1 MHHAYAN
8 EPSVR
13 WCPLSACA
21 TCTRVCSSSTTFMA
35 TLEYMDIPVG
45 AMRLLSISDTTYRKK
60 GQVNND
66 IRPACSA
73 TNHDWSPVTRSL
85 SRFTKPTGISESLLH
100 RASQRRGSSS
110 SSISSALTSPLLAI
124 SLLPQLLLSSS
135 LPPSSLNS
143 ASTPFL
149 NATPATIQFGQSSR
163 CRAHAEMIILLRNY
177 LQEIWYHMTTNFKR
191 FVTVIDQYFWL
202 QDRIKEIMLWERVW
216 EVCGW
221 HFMHFS
227 VRFNSYISLNIWP
240 FVKVRFHSRLK
251 LLLPQVIIL
260 IGIILMYPYPPTSSL
275 SSDPLFST
283 ADNTPSSSSSVLPIE
298 DYTLAIYY
306 SRYSKPNRGY
316 VSYNISGFSLLFFAW

>member
-1 MHHAYAN
+1 MH
-8 EPSVR
+8 
-13 WCPLSACA
+13 
-21 TCTRVCSSSTTFMA
+21 
-35 TLEYMDIPVG
+35 
-45 AMRLLSISDTTYRKK
+45 LLSISDTIYRKK

-66 IRPACSA
+66 IRPASSA

-85 SRFTKPTGISESLLH
+85 SRFTKPISESLLH

-110 SSISSALTSPLLAI
+110 SSTSSALTSPSLAI
-124 SLLPQLLLSSS
+124 SLLPQLLLSSSES

-177 LQEIWYHMTTNFKR
+177 LQEIWYLMTTNFKC

-202 QDRIKEIMLWERVW
+202 QDRIKEIMMWERVW

-221 HFMHFS
+221 HFMRFS

-260 IGIILMYPYPPTSSL
+260 IGIILVMYPYPPTSSL

-283 ADNTPSSSSSVLPIE
+283 ADNTPSSSVLPIE

-306 SRYSKPNRGY
+306 SRYSKPNRRY

>member
-1 MHHAYAN
+1 
-8 EPSVR
+8 
-13 WCPLSACA
+13 
-21 TCTRVCSSSTTFMA
+21 MA

-45 AMRLLSISDTTYRKK
+45 AMRLLSISDTIYRKK

-66 IRPACSA
+66 IRPA

-85 SRFTKPTGISESLLH
+85 SRFTKPISLLH

-110 SSISSALTSPLLAI
+110 SSTSSALTSPSLAI
-124 SLLPQLLLSSS
+124 SILPQLLLSSS

-163 CRAHAEMIILLRNY
+163 RRAHAEMIILLRNY
-177 LQEIWYHMTTNFKR
+177 LPEIWYLMTTNFKR
-191 FVTVIDQYFWL
+191 FVTVMDQYFWL

-275 SSDPLFST
+275 SSDSLFST
-283 ADNTPSSSSSVLPIE
+283 ADNTPSSSVLPIE

-306 SRYSKPNRGY
+306 LRYSKPNGRY